1 MELAGI
7 EIVFVERCAI
17 RKNVFCLG
25 NGLLA
30 EWHII
35 AMYEIGV
42 GMKQRISGR
51 LVWVRIHSVPE
62 PLIKVSLQ
70 IIDFIPAHSRH
81 LVFVFLRLESL
92 YIYIKDSDA
101 IYVTFF
107 RMAAQELLSYTN
119 AQDGLLQVLDYLIK
133 LMSLQIFHCFSC
145 LALSWEE
152 NAVSL
157 LEHFCIIC
165 KYRFDA

>member
-1 MELAGI
+1 M
-7 EIVFVERCAI
+7 
-17 RKNVFCLG
+17 
-25 NGLLA
+25 
-30 EWHII
+30 
-35 AMYEIGV
+35 
-42 GMKQRISGR
+42 
-51 LVWVRIHSVPE
+51 
-62 PLIKVSLQ
+62 
-70 IIDFIPAHSRH
+70 
-81 LVFVFLRLESL
+81 FLRLESL
-92 YIYIKDSDA
+92 YIYIKDSYA

-152 NAVSL
+152 DAVSL